1 MPIEI
6 EFPLDTFVDVFES
19 QNSKVGTNL
28 LAPGGVSLTVQPYE
42 VRTPPKGMAFDDIPI
57 VPVLIGIGTS
67 VAVNVFSSWLYDR
80 LKSAPSGRTRLKI
93 NRRWVEVSKDGITR
107 AFSESIEK
115 DEE

>member
-19 QNSKVGTNL
+19 QSSRVGTNL
-28 LAPGGVSLTVQPYE
+28 EVPGGVSLQVQPYE
-42 VRTPPKGMAFDDIPI
+42 VRIPPEGMALDDIPI
-57 VPVLIGIGTS
+57 IPVLIEVGTT
-67 VAVNVFSSWLYDR
+67 VALNVFSNWLYDK
-80 LKSAPSGRTRLKI
+80 LKSAPSRRTRLKI
-93 NRRWVEVSKDGITR
+93 NRRWVEISKDGISR

>member
-19 QNSKVGTNL
+19 QSSNVGTNL
-28 LAPGGVSLTVQPYE
+28 VVPGGASLTVQPYV
-42 VRTPPKGMAFDDIPI
+42 VRIPPKGMAFDDIPI
-57 VPVLIGIGTS
+57 IPVLVGFATS
-67 VAVNVFSSWLYDR
+67 VAMNMFSSWLYDR
-80 LKSAPSGRTRLKI
+80 LKSAPSRRTRLKI

-107 AFSESIEK
+107 AFSESIEM